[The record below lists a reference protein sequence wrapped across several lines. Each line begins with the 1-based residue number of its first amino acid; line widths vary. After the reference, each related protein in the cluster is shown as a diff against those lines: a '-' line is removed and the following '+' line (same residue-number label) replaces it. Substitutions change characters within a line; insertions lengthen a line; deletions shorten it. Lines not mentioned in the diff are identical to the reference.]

1 MERRSIFSR
10 SSASLSSLLSKE
22 EKFLLP
28 PRVHRKSKFRLRT
41 LLGHCLYRRLILWTA
56 AGLALLCLA
65 VTSRRSGSYRERL
78 FGGETQ
84 NEDAEGDL
92 AHHRPQVEGHNGKK
106 GIVFVIATGSEK
118 AGIPIWQSDMP
129 KWLKFR
135 QWVFRSPCFPG
146 LANKR

>member
-1 MERRSIFSR
+1 MERRSIFPR

-56 AGLALLCLA
+56 AGLSLLCLA
-65 VTSRRSGSYRERL
+65 VTSQRSGTYRERL
-78 FGGETQ
+78 FGVETQ
-84 NEDAEGDL
+84 NQDVEGDL
-92 AHHRPQVEGHNGKK
+92 AKHNPEGASHNGKK
-106 GIVFVIATGSEK
+106 GIVFVITTGSEK
-118 AGIPIWQSDMP
+118 AGIPLWQADMP

-135 QWVFRSPCFPG
+135 QWVFCSPSFPAC
-146 LANKR
+146 ANQS